1 MNKLDF
7 LLVAICSSALIT
19 NAVILYAPKLDN
31 APAAIATIETSTDTS
46 SHERQLLSEI
56 KRLQN
61 SLTAMDDRLIR
72 MESLLAANGTG
83 IHLTESAKTEAKV
96 ATQKLSYAEIQQKN
110 QALRQAANTKLSDS
124 FASETVDKEWAAST
138 TQLIQ
143 DKLAQSE
150 KLAQVNVVNV
160 DCKASLCRL
169 EALIEEPSQLV
180 GLEEELPFLLA
191 NELPRTQ
198 IFNEQQPDGS
208 NRIEIFLARK
218 GYKL

>member
-1 MNKLDF
+1 MNKLDV
-7 LLVAICSSALIT
+7 LLVAICGSALIT
-19 NAVILYAPKLDN
+19 NAVILYSPKLEI
-31 APAAIATIETSTDTS
+31 APATVATLETNTNTS
-46 SHERQLLSEI
+46 SHEHQLLAEI
-56 KRLQN
+56 KRLQS

-72 MESLLAANGTG
+72 MEGLLAANTGTRV
-83 IHLTESAKTEAKV
+83 TEPAKTEAKA

-110 QALRQAANTKLSDS
+110 QALRQVANTKLSDS
-124 FASETVDKEWAAST
+124 FASEEADKKWAANT
-138 TQLIQ
+138 IQLIQ

-150 KLAQVNVVNV
+150 KLAQVNIVNV

-169 EALIEEPSQLV
+169 EALVEEPSQLI

>member
-19 NAVILYAPKLDN
+19 NAVILYAPKLEN
-31 APAAIATIETSTDTS
+31 APAATTIETSANTS
-46 SHERQLLSEI
+46 RNEPQLLAEI

-61 SLTAMDDRLIR
+61 SLTAVDERLIR
-72 MESLLAANGTG
+72 MESLLAANGAG
-83 IHLTESAKTEAKV
+83 IHLTESVKTEAKA

-124 FASETVDKEWAAST
+124 FASEAVDKEWAANT

-150 KLAQVNVVNV
+150 KLAQVNVINV

-198 IFNEQQPDGS
+198 IFNEQQSDGS
-208 NRIEIFLARK
+208 NRIEIFLARN